1 MAVCKVKASSRP
13 QAGYSLQPHP
23 TPHFVLSTM
32 RTPTH
37 TPMRTPRGTLCSSG
51 PLSLPG
57 KAAAALTREP
67 PGWKLTLEKPRGMR
81 TKRNPSIASFPG
93 PRFQIPP
100 LTCTLPP
107 DWSRQH
113 SWDAP
118 HYFSGSTLFMPLPAH
133 HAPSSCYGPVDQA
146 LITHIVRIS
155 SRQITPAPGLE
166 FHCVAL
172 TGSPHPHTP
181 IHLSHSTVS
190 PECKDPGSAL
200 SNRVPL
206 TPLEYCKLHII
217 SCNWPKPEIP
227 ACTPPLCAV
236 FVNNNNKTK

>member
-67 PGWKLTLEKPRGMR
+67 PGWKLTPEKPRGMR

-93 PRFQIPP
+93 PRFQIHP

-146 LITHIVRIS
+146 LISAYPLTSNHSCPWVRIPL
-155 SRQITPAPGLE
+155 R
-166 FHCVAL
+166 
-172 TGSPHPHTP
+172 GSDR
-181 IHLSHSTVS
+181 VS
-190 PECKDPGSAL
+190 PPAHPYPFVTQHS
-200 SNRVPL
+200 
-206 TPLEYCKLHII
+206 
-217 SCNWPKPEIP
+217 KP
-227 ACTPPLCAV
+227 
-236 FVNNNNKTK
+236 